1 MDYNKAEMTKRRVE
15 NTSILNKLKRLF
27 VCFKFIYAQAQRL
40 IKHIGKDDEFKR
52 ESYLTR
58 VPARYNAGVLYTSSD
73 SKVVYVLPECSA
85 WNRKREKLE

>member
-1 MDYNKAEMTKRRVE
+1 M
-15 NTSILNKLKRLF
+15 
-27 VCFKFIYAQAQRL
+27 L
-40 IKHIGKDDEFKR
+40 IKDIGKDDEFKR

-58 VPARYNAGVLYTSSD
+58 APARYNAGVLYTSSD